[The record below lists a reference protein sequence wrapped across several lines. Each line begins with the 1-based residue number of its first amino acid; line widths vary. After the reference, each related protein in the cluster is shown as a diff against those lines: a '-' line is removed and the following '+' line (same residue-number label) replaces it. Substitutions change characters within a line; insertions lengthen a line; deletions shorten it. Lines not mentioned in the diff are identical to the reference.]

1 MRRGPQRHA
10 CHSLRVLRLSQ
21 WVNEPPVPRGT
32 AGPGGV
38 GARQPGQLIPRCLRI
53 GRNVGAARAMIGNKE
68 PWATTARLAVSER
81 LAALWRQTQATE
93 PDADA
98 ISEALD
104 ETQPADYDE

>member
-1 MRRGPQRHA
+1 
-10 CHSLRVLRLSQ
+10 
-21 WVNEPPVPRGT
+21 
-32 AGPGGV
+32 
-38 GARQPGQLIPRCLRI
+38 
-53 GRNVGAARAMIGNKE
+53 MIGNKE

-104 ETQPADYDE
+104 ETQPADYDEERWFASARDYLNL